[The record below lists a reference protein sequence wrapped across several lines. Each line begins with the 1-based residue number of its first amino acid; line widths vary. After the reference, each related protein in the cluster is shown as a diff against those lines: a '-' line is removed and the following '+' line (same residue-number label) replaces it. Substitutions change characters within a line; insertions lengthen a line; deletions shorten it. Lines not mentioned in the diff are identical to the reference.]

1 MRGLGLREHVFGITF
16 LLIIA
21 GRGVEERRVTSVA
34 GEAFDMKK
42 TMACDASLLIL
53 GATIKLSITHRT
65 FGIHG

>member
-21 GRGVEERRVTSVA
+21 GRGVEERRGTYVG
-34 GEAFDMKK
+34 GEAFDMKEAM
-42 TMACDASLLIL
+42 TYVASLLIL
-53 GATIKLSITHRT
+53 GATIKLRITHCT